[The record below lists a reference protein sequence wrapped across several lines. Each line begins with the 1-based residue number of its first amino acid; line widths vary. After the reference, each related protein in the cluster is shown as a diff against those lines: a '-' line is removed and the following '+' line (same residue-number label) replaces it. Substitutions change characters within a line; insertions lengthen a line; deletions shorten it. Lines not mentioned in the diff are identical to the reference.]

1 MAAVMYNEY
10 FGFLE
15 APFSATPSSRFFYS
29 NEFYQEALANL
40 RYGIEWRKGLIAMSG
55 EVGTGKTTLLMKM
68 MRGLEAKTQAIFIS
82 YDHLTYTELL
92 RLIAS
97 ELGLQDDGEDRIA
110 TVEHLRD
117 YLIAQ
122 HIKGRT
128 VALLIDEAQNL
139 SDEMF
144 ESVRFLSNFGAD
156 TDNLLQIVLTGQPEL
171 ETRLDQPSL
180 RHLKQ
185 RIVIHCR
192 LAPLGQEE
200 VSRYIDFRLH
210 EAGYHGK
217 PLFIRE
223 VLRQIAFYSAGIP
236 RLINIICDNALLL
249 AFAAST
255 KKITAQMIDEVARD
269 MGLRKEIQSANQPS
283 TKDLIVV
290 EDQTPSKEL
299 VVSEAIDESMMP
311 PRERQ
316 KNGSARIPIGISLA
330 LITVGGA
337 AGGLYSQQVKGYLQ
351 KAPARENAPI
361 SAEFDQ
367 NTSLI
372 GARADMPV
380 AIPLKDVV
388 SVSDGKLENTSQP
401 TRTKPERTEADR
413 DTATKESKEL
423 GTFDVGAPFSFLR
436 ATPRANAKII
446 ATLTPPAQVK
456 VLSMKG
462 DYFRVQTVFEGRTV
476 RGYVHREDAFFERVS
491 DSRQRKS
498 RNQ

>member
-1 MAAVMYNEY
+1 MYNDY

-15 APFSATPSSRFFYS
+15 LPFSATPTARFFYS
-29 NEFYQEALANL
+29 NDFYQEALANL

-68 MRGLEAKTQAIFIS
+68 MRGLEDKTQAIFIS
-82 YDHLTYTELL
+82 YDHLTETELL
-92 RLIAS
+92 RLISS
-97 ELGLQDDGEDRIA
+97 ELKLKDDGEDRIA
-110 TVEHLRD
+110 IVEHLRD
-117 YLIAQ
+117 YLIGE

-144 ESVRFLSNFGAD
+144 ESIRFLSNFGAD

-180 RHLKQ
+180 RHLRQ

-192 LAPLGQEE
+192 LAPLRQDE
-200 VSRYIDFRLH
+200 VSRYIDFRLK
-210 EAGYHGK
+210 EAGYCGK
-217 PLFIRE
+217 ALFIPE
-223 VLRQIAFYSAGIP
+223 VMGQIAFYSAGIP

-255 KKITAQMIDEVARD
+255 KKITPQMIDEVVRD
-269 MGLRKEIQSANQPS
+269 MGLRKEIQTSDQPS
-283 TKDLIVV
+283 TKDLIAVD
-290 EDQTPSKEL
+290 DQTPAREL
-299 VVSEAIDESMMP
+299 GASEALEMPIMP
-311 PRERQ
+311 PPERQ
-316 KNGSARIPIGISLA
+316 RNGSARIPIGISLA

-337 AGGLYSQQVKGYLQ
+337 AGALYSQQVKGYLQ

-361 SAEFDQ
+361 SADFEQ
-367 NTSLI
+367 NASLTAAPGDI
-372 GARADMPV
+372 PA
-380 AIPLKDVV
+380 AIPINDVV
-388 SVSDGKLENTSQP
+388 AVSDGKMGNTSWEP
-401 TRTKPERTEADR
+401 APPTKPERTETDR
-413 DTATKESKEL
+413 ENATKESKHL
-423 GTFDVGAPFSFLR
+423 GTFDVAGPFSFVR
-436 ATPRANAKII
+436 ATPDANAKII

-462 DYFRVQTVFEGRTV
+462 DYFRIQTVLEGRTV
-476 RGYVHREDAFFERVS
+476 RGYVHRADAFFERVS
-491 DSRQRKS
+491 DSRSRKT